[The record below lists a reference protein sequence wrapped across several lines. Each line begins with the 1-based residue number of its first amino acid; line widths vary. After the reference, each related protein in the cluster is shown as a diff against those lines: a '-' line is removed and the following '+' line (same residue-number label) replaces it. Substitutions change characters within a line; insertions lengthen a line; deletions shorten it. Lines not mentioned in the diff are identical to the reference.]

1 MNVLEEINMT
11 EEEKHQLT
19 FVFDID
25 GTLCPLKKK
34 EQKYMQM
41 L

>member
-1 MNVLEEINMT
+1 MT

-25 GTLCPLKKK
+25 GTLTDHREVFYLNILFIRPLLMK
-34 EQKYMQM
+34 
-41 L
+41 